1 MATYGRIFPITSSKG
16 RTGETMSCSRVPRS
30 RSRASAIAVSMTIVI
45 VRMTPMRPGTMYTAV
60 RWSGL

>member
-1 MATYGRIFPITSSKG
+1 
-16 RTGETMSCSRVPRS
+16 MSCSSVPRS